1 MTTTPLPLDAH
12 SASLL
17 LQTAALAQGIPA
29 DQLTPDKRRALMRQ
43 ATPMLLNASAPR
55 LGSESLHIPLLG
67 RSLPA
72 RLYQAAAD
80 APHAEVLCVFFHG
93 GGWVAGD
100 LHTHDHACQFLA
112 QHVGCT
118 LLSVQYRKSPEHR
131 FPAPCDDAADAL
143 AWAHANLAQWGCTR
157 VLLCG
162 DSAGGH
168 LAAHAMHTHPALPV
182 ATAWLIYP
190 VADMQF
196 DNTSY
201 TERGNGPGLM
211 KAGMMWFWEQFLGSI
226 EPTDDPRAVLMR
238 QVWTSKSPPT
248 VVSVAWHDPLHDEGV
263 DYAALLEKAGGQVTL
278 HTAPDMAHGYLRQ
291 CWVNDS
297 ARGHLLAAIES
308 VRVLL
313 RS

>member
-1 MTTTPLPLDAH
+1 MTKTTIPLDAH

-17 LQTAALAQGIPA
+17 MQTAALAQGLSA
-29 DQLTPDKRRALMRQ
+29 EQLTPDKRRALMLQ
-43 ATPMLLNASAPR
+43 ATPMLRDAHAPS
-55 LGSESLHIPLLG
+55 LGFENMHIPLSG

-80 APHAEVLCVFFHG
+80 APHADVLCVFFHG

-100 LHTHDHACQFLA
+100 LTTHDHACQFLA
-112 QHVGCT
+112 QHLGCS

-131 FPAPCDDAADAL
+131 FPAPCDDAVDAF

-157 VLLCG
+157 MLLCG

-182 ATAWLIYP
+182 AAAWLIYP

-196 DNTSY
+196 GNTSY

>member
-1 MTTTPLPLDAH
+1 MTTPTRPLDAH

-17 LQTAALAQGIPA
+17 LQTAALAQGLSA
-29 DQLTPDKRRALMRQ
+29 EQLTPDKRRTLMCE
-43 ATPMLLNASAPR
+43 ATPMLLDANAPS
-55 LGSESLHIPLLG
+55 LGSESLHIPLPG

-80 APHAEVLCVFFHG
+80 APHADVLCVFFHG

-112 QHVGCT
+112 QHLGCT
-118 LLSVQYRKSPEHR
+118 LLSVEYRKSPEHR

-143 AWAHANLAQWGCTR
+143 AWAHAQCAQWGCTR

-168 LAAHAMHTHPALPV
+168 LAAHAMHAQPAVPV
-182 ATAWLIYP
+182 AAALLIYP

-201 TERGNGPGLM
+201 TERGSGPGLM
-211 KAGMMWFWEQFLGSI
+211 KAGMLWFWEQFLGSDT
-226 EPTDDPRAVLMR
+226 PVDDPRAVLMR
-238 QVWTSKSPPT
+238 QVWASPPPPT
-248 VVSVAWHDPLHDEGV
+248 VVAVAWHDPLHDEGV
-263 DYAALLEKAGGQVTL
+263 AYAALLEKSGGQVVL
-278 HTAPDMAHGYLRQ
+278 QTAPDMAHGYLRQ

-297 ARGHLLAAIES
+297 ARAHLLAAIAS
-308 VRVLL
+308 VRVMLG
-313 RS
+313 R